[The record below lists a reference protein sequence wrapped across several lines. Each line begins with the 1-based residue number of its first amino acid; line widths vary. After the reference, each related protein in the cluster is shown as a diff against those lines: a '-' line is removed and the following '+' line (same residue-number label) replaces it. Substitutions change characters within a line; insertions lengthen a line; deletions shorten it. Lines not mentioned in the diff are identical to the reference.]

1 MTKTSIHS
9 PFWAHCTSC
18 LCSLAKA
25 EKNLIV
31 GILGFVK
38 LVFAFPLMGKHTLSD
53 WQLAHTPFTRDGIWV
68 KECWCVKCRST
79 IHDFTNFLSTYFG
92 EGIQSPRTWKMGALV
107 YYLWMLSLN
116 LRHYHKLNSFQKILP

>member
-68 KECWCVKCRST
+68 KECWCVKCRCT
-79 IHDFTNFLSTYFG
+79 IHDFTSFPSTYFG
-92 EGIQSPRTWKMGALV
+92 EGIPINLKNGCSHILFSDAVIDYDQTFNKKWKKV
-107 YYLWMLSLN
+107 E
-116 LRHYHKLNSFQKILP
+116 KP